1 MSELRVDKLSPQ
13 SGTEMTLGDSG
24 DILKVPSGG
33 FLKINN
39 IDVLAVAPSTSGN
52 VLTSNGSAWA
62 SSAAAGG
69 ATKEFY
75 IPIIYNSRDTAS
87 PAYRGSNATNFEQT
101 NALSSGYFVV
111 ANWYVPNDFT
121 SVVDFKIMAAENGAN
136 NYDLD
141 ISTSFAAVGG
151 SYSSGTDSLTVT
163 GTYVAYKIT
172 EIDISDSL
180 TGITANDWIGTK
192 IGHGGSTGA
201 HSFIGLRFKYS

>member
-1 MSELRVDKLSPQ
+1 MSELRVDKISPQ
-13 SGTEMTLGDSG
+13 SGTEMTLGDNL
-24 DILKVPSGG
+24 DDFLLPSGAEIKAKSGSTITIESGATLANAGTATG
-33 FLKINN
+33 F
-39 IDVLAVAPSTSGN
+39 
-52 VLTSNGSAWA
+52 A
-62 SSAAAGG
+62 S

-75 IPIIYNSRDTAS
+75 IPIIFNSRDTAS

-101 NALSSGYFVV
+101 NAISSGYFVV

-141 ISTSFAAVGG
+141 ISTSFAAVGE

-192 IGHGGSTGA
+192 IGHGGSTSS
-201 HSFIGLRFKYS
+201 HSFIGLRFRYA